1 MIGPWKGIQRR
12 QKQLVSSSYIREVFL
27 LSVLIHVLQ

>member
-12 QKQLVSSSYIREVFL
+12 QKQLVSSSYIHKVFL
-27 LSVLIHVLQ
+27 LSMSIHILA